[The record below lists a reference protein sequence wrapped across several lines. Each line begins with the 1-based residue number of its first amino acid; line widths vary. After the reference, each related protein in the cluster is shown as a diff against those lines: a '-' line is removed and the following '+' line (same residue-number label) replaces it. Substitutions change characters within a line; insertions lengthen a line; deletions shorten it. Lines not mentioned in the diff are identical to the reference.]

1 MIEEE
6 EPAEPSAV
14 AKAAQQK
21 RKADKQ
27 ALEPP
32 SAKRAAKQPEA
43 AVAKKASTPAPKA
56 EQKLA
61 AAKTPE
67 AKTPKAGEVGSA
79 KPWRLVGCTGAC
91 HVSLW

>member
-32 SAKRAAKQPEA
+32 TAKRAAKQPEA
-43 AVAKKASTPAPKA
+43 AVAKKATPAPKA

-67 AKTPKAGEVGSA
+67 AKTPKAGEVGSV
-79 KPWRLVGCTGAC
+79 KP
-91 HVSLW
+91 